1 MREEKEHNE
10 FINLVIKD
18 LAGES
23 SPEERQT
30 LDEYIRSDES
40 RQQAYEDYRKI
51 WEGTYEARDY
61 LQEELDMEW
70 KKLQSVLPKT
80 KSNFTF
86 INIAAIIVLLVVATA
101 GIYFIF
107 DKWGNET
114 VLATSETTRQKMLSD
129 GSSITLN
136 KNSKLVYPQMFKEG
150 KRTVELTGEAFF
162 DVQRSPDRPFIV
174 KTGNVEVEVLGT
186 SFNVQANESGDLV
199 EVTVSTGEVKMSVN
213 SEQAKELMLMPGEM
227 GVYNKKNRT
236 IQKQTKI
243 DPNYLAWKTRKF
255 IFDDVP
261 LSKVVADLNKV
272 YREQIYIESEHLS
285 TCPVTVSFEALP
297 VDAILKILTS
307 TLDAEMQYTEKG
319 IMLKGKGC

>member
-1 MREEKEHNE
+1 MREEKEHSE
-10 FINLVIKD
+10 FINLVIRD

-23 SPEERQT
+23 SPEERQA

-70 KKLQSVLPKT
+70 KKLQSALPKT

-86 INIAAIIVLLVVATA
+86 INIAAIIALLVVATA
-101 GIYFIF
+101 GIYFMF

-114 VLATSETTRQKMLSD
+114 VLATTKATRQKMLSD

-136 KNSKLVYPQMFKEG
+136 KNSKLVYPHVFKGG

-162 DVQRSPDRPFIV
+162 DVQRSPDKPFIV
-174 KTGNVEVEVLGT
+174 KTGSIEVEVLGT
-186 SFNVQANESGDLV
+186 SFNVQAYESGNLV
-199 EVTVSTGEVKMSVN
+199 EVTVSTGKVKMSVN
-213 SEQAKELMLMPGEM
+213 SEQATGLTLMPGEM

-255 IFDDVP
+255 VFNDVP
-261 LSKVVADLNKV
+261 LSQVVADLNKV
-272 YREQIYIESEHLS
+272 YREQIYIENVNLS

-307 TLDAEMQYTEKG
+307 TLDAEMQHTEKG
-319 IMLKGKGC
+319 IVLKGKGC